1 MTPPPMT
8 TMLLGS
14 FSRLSA
20 PVESMQLGFSFR
32 PGMGGWALT
41 EPVATMMA
49 SAVIS
54 STEPSDFFTERVLG
68 PVKLAS
74 PSIFT
79 TLLAFSS
86 PATPLVSCLE
96 TAFLWA
102 ITWGKF
108 TRTPSVS
115 TPISAPWSL
124 IWDTSSA
131 LCSRHLVGMQPMF
144 RQVPPRCSR
153 STRVTLAP
161 SWAARMAAT

>member
-1 MTPPPMT
+1 
-8 TMLLGS
+8 
-14 FSRLSA
+14 
-20 PVESMQLGFSFR
+20 
-32 PGMGGWALT
+32 MGGWALT

-49 SAVIS
+49 SAVMV
-54 STEPSDFFTERVLG
+54 STVPSDLFTDSVLG

-74 PSIFT
+74 PSIFM

-86 PATPLVSCLE
+86 PATPWVSCLE
-96 TAFLWA
+96 MAFLWA

-108 TRTPSVS
+108 TRTLSAS
-115 TPISAPWSL
+115 TPISPPCSR

-153 STRVTLAP
+153 STRATLAP